1 MGHLKEMLQKLK
13 NNQVALSIGLVI
25 YVALTTFWVHA
36 SPDSVFAFVFFIGSM
51 LILYYIKIPVPA
63 KICFGAAMV
72 LVIIPYIGVGNTY
85 YFDVITQ
92 ILIYMALALGL
103 NIVLGFSG
111 LFNMGYAAFYAVGAY
126 LWAIFGSSQ
135 ASHFI
140 HWAHFP
146 LNGNWFWIFLLLGIT
161 VTAGVGVLLGLPM
174 MKVRGDYL
182 AVVTLG
188 FGEIVQLI
196 FNNLNQPVNI
206 TNGPEGIASISPPS
220 LLWMRLDKPSDYYF
234 IALLMV
240 MLVFIVS
247 RRLEHSRIGRAWA
260 AIREDEVAAKAM
272 GVEVMRAKLL
282 AFAYGAAFAG
292 AMGVIFAAKQT
303 FVDASSFTFLESF
316 TILAMVILGGTGS
329 IPGVMVGATLVVT
342 LQLQVLK
349 SLSDFFNQLRVTG
362 VLNIPTQ
369 LDPSMYER
377 FVFGIIIILMM
388 LFRPQGIIP
397 AEQSH
402 ITIDEQECPVP
413 PAQDPVADGSLS

>member
-13 NNQVALSIGLVI
+13 NNQVAQSIGLVI
-25 YVALTTFWVHA
+25 YIALTTFWVRNA
-36 SPDSVFAFVFFIGSM
+36 PDSVFAFVFFIGSM
-51 LILYYIKIPVPA
+51 LLLYYIKIPVLA
-63 KICFGAAMV
+63 KICFGAVMV
-72 LVIIPYIGVGNTY
+72 LVIIPLIGTGNAY

-206 TNGPEGIASISPPS
+206 TNGPEGISSISPPS
-220 LLWMRLDKPSDYYF
+220 LLWMRLDKPSDYYV

-272 GVEVMRAKLL
+272 GVEVMRAKLPGL
-282 AFAYGAAFAG
+282 RLWRGICRGDGSDLCRQADLHRRLQLHVPGVFHHPGDGHFGRHRKHSRCHGGCCPRCHPAVAGTQEPFRFLQPIAGFGGLEHTHAARSLPCTNG
-292 AMGVIFAAKQT
+292 LCS
-303 FVDASSFTFLESF
+303 ASS
-316 TILAMVILGGTGS
+316 
-329 IPGVMVGATLVVT
+329 
-342 LQLQVLK
+342 
-349 SLSDFFNQLRVTG
+349 
-362 VLNIPTQ
+362 
-369 LDPSMYER
+369 
-377 FVFGIIIILMM
+377 
-388 LFRPQGIIP
+388 
-397 AEQSH
+397 
-402 ITIDEQECPVP
+402 
-413 PAQDPVADGSLS
+413 